1 MSRLGLSVM
10 ALALGLLCTPVWA
23 DRAFA
28 DRRVALVVGN
38 SAYQNAPLLPN
49 PARDARAIAD
59 QFEKAG
65 YDVVNT
71 ANLGIVDFKRAIRK
85 FEDSVANA
93 DIAVIYYAGH
103 GIEIHGTN
111 YLVPV
116 DAKLASDRDADDE
129 AVTLERLVEA
139 ADGAKSLKLIILDAC
154 RDNPF
159 VRTMKVLRTAALR
172 DIRSGLTAV
181 RPTSGDT
188 LIAYAAE
195 AGSTAEDG
203 DGDHSPFA
211 AAVVNS
217 LFIPGLDVRL
227 AFGRIRDEVHKKTNN
242 RQSPYVYGSLGGSN
256 ISVVPGPNDGVA
268 VTDPIGAM
276 RDYLLI
282 EQIASKRAWET
293 FLAQHPTGPLAD
305 RARKEI
311 ERLSQAEAPAP
322 STENKVA
329 SVEPLKPPTPHDP
342 SSEEKRAWDK
352 IQNSSNVN
360 DFRDFINRYPSSPL
374 ANKAQAHV
382 DALERAAQENAAK
395 AQADREAAQ
404 RAEAERQAE
413 AKRQAQEAA
422 RQKEEQAAALAA
434 TQQAAKAAEQA
445 QRQAERE
452 AALKREEEAHQAA
465 LAKQAAEAEAARK
478 KAEEEAARKQA
489 EVAKKQAEQQAAAE
503 QARLAAERAKQQA
516 EAEAAKKQAEDAA
529 KKQAKAEA
537 AKKQAED
544 AAKKEADADV
554 AKKQTEDAKK
564 QSERQAAEQARL
576 AAERAKQQVDADTAK
591 KQAEDAN
598 EARLAAERAK
608 QQAEAEVAKKQA
620 AEAAKKQAEQEA
632 ALTAAKQAAQEAEEA
647 RLKAEREAQTRQEA
661 ACKSEQDRIDVL
673 KTQGGKAR
681 DDLKQLQQ
689 SLTCERL
696 RPIVTAALEQANA
709 LPDVNTP
716 AQIRS
721 AQQELTRLGCFSGKV
736 DGGLSRETK
745 SAIQH
750 YESERGQSGGS
761 VDISDAFISE
771 LKGQSNRVC
780 PLVCPKGKVADGDH
794 CIAAEKPPTVA
805 HQKDEAEPAAR
816 THAAHQKEE
825 EKPAAHQKSKVEST
839 ARRKG
844 DEEPSPRQ
852 QAKRERPVVRPRVIE
867 QASSYSGGGRSGGG
881 GGGAT
886 IGVGF

>member
-1 MSRLGLSVM
+1 
-10 ALALGLLCTPVWA
+10 LALGLLCTPVWA

-59 QFEKAG
+59 QFQKAG
-65 YDVVNT
+65 YDVVST

-242 RQSPYVYGSLGGSN
+242 RQSPFVYGSLGGGN
-256 ISVVPGPNDGVA
+256 ISIVPGPNDGVA

-282 EQIASKRAWET
+282 EQIGSKRAWET

-311 ERLSQAEAPAP
+311 ERLNQAEAPAP
-322 STENKVA
+322 ATEDKVA
-329 SVEPLKPPTPHDP
+329 ALEPLKPATPHDP

-352 IQNSSNVN
+352 IQNSSNVD
-360 DFRDFINRYPSSPL
+360 DFQNFINRYPSSPL

-382 DALERAAQENAAK
+382 DVLERAAQEKAAK
-395 AQADREAAQ
+395 AQANREAAQ
-404 RAEAERQAE
+404 QAEAERQAE

-422 RQKEEQAAALAA
+422 RQKAEQAAALAA
-434 TQQAAKAAEQA
+434 AQQAAKAAEQA
-445 QRQAERE
+445 RLQADRE
-452 AALKREEEAHQAA
+452 AALRREEEAHQAA

-529 KKQAKAEA
+529 KKQARAEA

-544 AAKKEADADV
+544 AAKKEADSDA
-554 AKKQTEDAKK
+554 AKKQAEDAKK
-564 QSERQAAEQARL
+564 QAQQQAAEQARL
-576 AAERAKQQVDADTAK
+576 AAERAKQQADAEAAK
-591 KQAEDAN
+591 KQAEDAAKKQA
-598 EARLAAERAK
+598 EQQAAEQARLAAERAK
-608 QQAEAEVAKKQA
+608 QQADAEAAKKQA
-620 AEAAKKQAEQEA
+620 EEAAKKQAEQEA

-696 RPIVTAALEQANA
+696 RPIVTAALEQAKA

-794 CIAAEKPPTVA
+794 CIAAEKPATVA

-816 THAAHQKEE
+816 THATHQKDE